1 MMIMSP
7 DLRARAEHHLAESE
21 RILATLASL
30 GASEEEAT
38 REAIVA
44 ATHALLAV
52 SAAVIWRDSGP
63 CEARSQI

>member
-7 DLRARAEHHLAESE
+7 DLRGRAEHHLTEAE
-21 RILATLASL
+21 RIFATLGSL

-44 ATHALLAV
+44 LTHVPSPL
-52 SAAVIWRDSGP
+52 P
-63 CEARSQI
+63 